1 LRAEIGLP
9 PTSEGNPLVG
19 SHSPSLVLALFSELL
34 AAKQPDWPSQA
45 RITGFPLFDEDGEAD
60 LSPELARFLE
70 DGLAPIVFTLGMSAA
85 VVAGDF
91 YKHSVAAAHRLGRR
105 AILVTGKNPRNL
117 PASLPAGMLACGYA
131 PFSKLFPRAA
141 AIVHHGGIGTTGFA
155 MRAGRPMLVV
165 PFSHDNPDNA
175 ERLAR
180 LGVARTVPRAAC
192 SPGRRVGPTPGRPG
206 ILPAG
211 RRHRGAGAQGGW
223 NKCRL
228 RCPGGDWRGVQ
239 ESGCTK

>member
-1 LRAEIGLP
+1 
-9 PTSEGNPLVG
+9 
-19 SHSPSLVLALFSELL
+19 
-34 AAKQPDWPSQA
+34 
-45 RITGFPLFDEDGEAD
+45 
-60 LSPELARFLE
+60 
-70 DGLAPIVFTLGMSAA
+70 MSAA

-91 YKHSVAAAHRLGRR
+91 YKNGVAAAHRLGRR

-117 PASLPAGMLACGYA
+117 PAPLPAGMMACGYA

-180 LGVARTVPRAAC
+180 LGVARTVRRAAC
-192 SPGRRVGPTPGRPG
+192 SPDRLAAELARLLDDPEYSRRAAAIGERVRKEDGTKVACDALEE
-206 ILPAG
+206 I
-211 RRHRGAGAQGGW
+211 GAACRNPVAP
-223 NKCRL
+223 NK
-228 RCPGGDWRGVQ
+228 
-239 ESGCTK
+239 